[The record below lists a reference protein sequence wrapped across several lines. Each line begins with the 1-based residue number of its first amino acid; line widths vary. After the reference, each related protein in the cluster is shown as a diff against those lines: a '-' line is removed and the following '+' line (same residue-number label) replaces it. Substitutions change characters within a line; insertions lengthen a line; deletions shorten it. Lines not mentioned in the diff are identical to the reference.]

1 MKNLI
6 RIGTRGSKLAL
17 YQAYRVKEELEKQF
31 KDITFEI
38 AIIKTKGDIILD
50 VPLSKIGD
58 KGLFTKE
65 LETALFNNEIDL
77 AVHSL
82 KDLPTVFPSG
92 AKLGAVLKRGEIR
105 DALISA
111 DNRKISDLTS
121 EDVIATSSLRRKAQ
135 LLRINKDFKIVE
147 IRGNVNTRIRKMQEG
162 YCDVMVMAAAGLQ
175 RLEMSEYISEFI
187 DPEMMIPACSQGAMA
202 IEIRDND
209 PFIEELLSKIN
220 DRDTW
225 IATEAERAFLRSL
238 EGGCQIPVGSY
249 SRIDGDKFYIT
260 GFISSIDG
268 SDYIKESASGDLKN
282 AVQIAT
288 DLAKSLYNKGGKEIL
303 EIIRNVNL
311 VEKTNDLPLKNKII
325 ISTRAIE
332 SGDTLPGLLLAQ
344 GAKVL
349 SLPMIEV
356 KQSEINDVEKNI
368 FKNVNLFDWVFFTS
382 KHGVVNFFKHLIT
395 VKGNT
400 ELPKT
405 LKIAAIG
412 NKTALELEYYGF
424 SANFISEGNT
434 SEEFLE
440 QFYKSENPA
449 NLKVLL
455 ALGNLANDVLLDI
468 LSKENKVTRIN
479 VYDTL
484 KPETA
489 DATILDAIKNDLYD
503 LIIFTSPSTF
513 QNFCSF
519 VDNNILKKL
528 KIASIGSTT
537 TKSIADAGLEP
548 LVTAA
553 KSNAEGLCEA
563 IVEFYKSKNKYLKS
577 KI

>member
-1 MKNLI
+1 MKKNI
-6 RIGTRGSKLAL
+6 RVGTRGSKLAL
-17 YQAYRVKEELEKQF
+17 YQAYKVKEELERQF

-65 LETALFNNEIDL
+65 LEIALFNNEIDL

-82 KDLPTVFPSG
+82 KDLPTVFPAG
-92 AKLGAVLKRGEIR
+92 AKLGAVLKRGEAR
-105 DALISA
+105 DALVSLN
-111 DNRKISDLTS
+111 NRKISDLTAN
-121 EDVIATSSLRRKAQ
+121 DVIATSSLRRKAQ

-175 RLEMSEYISEFI
+175 RLGMSEYISELI
-187 DPEMMIPACSQGAMA
+187 ASETMIPACSQGAIA

-209 PFIEELLSKIN
+209 TFIEEILSEIN

-249 SRIDGDKFYIT
+249 SRIDGDKFYIK

-268 SDYIKESASGDLKN
+268 SEYFKESASGDINN
-282 AVQIAT
+282 AVEIAT
-288 DLAKSLYNKGGKEIL
+288 QLAKSLYNRGGKEIL

-311 VEKTNDLPLKNKII
+311 TEKINELPLKNKII
-325 ISTRAIE
+325 ISTRATE
-332 SGDTLPGLLLAQ
+332 SGDTLPDLLQAQ
-344 GAKVL
+344 GAKIL

-356 KQSEINDVEKNI
+356 KQSMLNDSEKNI
-368 FKNVNLFDWVFFTS
+368 LKNLNSYNWIFFTS
-382 KHGVVNFFKHLIT
+382 KNGVVNFFKHLID

-400 ELPKT
+400 ELSKT

-424 SANFISEGNT
+424 SAHFISEGNT
-434 SEEFLE
+434 SEELLE
-440 QFYKSENPA
+440 QFYKSENPD

-455 ALGNLANDVLLDI
+455 SLGNLANDTLLNR
-468 LSKENKVTRIN
+468 LSKENEVKRIN
-479 VYDTL
+479 VYNTL
-484 KPETA
+484 KPDKTDESILET
-489 DATILDAIKNDLYD
+489 IKNDIYD
-503 LIIFTSPSTF
+503 LILFTSPSTF

-519 VDNNILKKL
+519 IDADILRKL

-537 TKSIADAGLEP
+537 TKAILDADIKP
-548 LVTAA
+548 LVTAS
-553 KSNAEGLCEA
+553 KSNAEGLCES
-563 IVEFYKSKNKYLKS
+563 IIEFYKSKK
-577 KI
+577 

>member
-1 MKNLI
+1 MRNLI

-17 YQAYRVKEELEKQF
+17 YQAYRVKEELEKHF

-105 DALISA
+105 DALISS
-111 DNRKISDLTS
+111 DNRKISDLTP

-209 PFIEELLSKIN
+209 PVIEDILSKIN
-220 DRDTW
+220 DQETW
-225 IATEAERAFLRSL
+225 ISTEAERAFLRSL

-268 SDYIKESASGDLKN
+268 SDYYKESASGDLKN

-303 EIIRNVNL
+303 EIIRNINL
-311 VEKTNDLPLKNKII
+311 AETTNDLPLKNKIV

-332 SGDTLPGLLLAQ
+332 SGDTLPGLLQAQ

-356 KQSEINDVEKNI
+356 KQSEVNDSGKDILKNI
-368 FKNVNLFDWVFFTS
+368 NSFDWVFFTS
-382 KHGVVNFFKHLIT
+382 RNGVVNFFKHLIDIN
-395 VKGNT
+395 GNT
-400 ELPKT
+400 ELSKS

-424 SANFISEGNT
+424 SANFISDGNT

-440 QFYKSENPA
+440 QFYKIENPA

-455 ALGNLANDVLLDI
+455 ALGNLANDVLLNR

-484 KPETA
+484 KPEQV
-489 DATILDAIKNDLYD
+489 DNTILNAIKNDLYD

-537 TKSIADAGLEP
+537 SKSIADVGLEP
-548 LVTAA
+548 MITAA

-563 IVEFYKSKNKYLKS
+563 IVEFYKSNR
-577 KI
+577 

>member
-1 MKNLI
+1 MKKNI
-6 RIGTRGSKLAL
+6 RVGTRGSKLAL
-17 YQAYRVKEELEKQF
+17 YQAYKVKEELERQF

-65 LETALFNNEIDL
+65 LEIALFNNEIDL

-82 KDLPTVFPSG
+82 KDLPTVFPAG
-92 AKLGAVLKRGEIR
+92 AKLGAVLKRGETR
-105 DALISA
+105 DALVSLN
-111 DNRKISDLTS
+111 NRKISDLTAN
-121 EDVIATSSLRRKAQ
+121 DVIATSSLRRKAQ

-175 RLEMSEYISEFI
+175 RLGMSEYISELI
-187 DPEMMIPACSQGAMA
+187 ASETMIPACSQGAIA

-209 PFIEELLSKIN
+209 TFIEEILSKIN

-249 SRIDGDKFYIT
+249 SRIDGDKFYIK

-268 SDYIKESASGDLKN
+268 SEYFKESASGDINN
-282 AVQIAT
+282 AVEIAT
-288 DLAKSLYNKGGKEIL
+288 QLAKSLYNRGGKEIL

-311 VEKTNDLPLKNKII
+311 TEKINELPLKNKII
-325 ISTRAIE
+325 ISTRATE
-332 SGDTLPGLLLAQ
+332 SGDTLPDLLQVQ
-344 GAKVL
+344 GAKIL

-356 KQSEINDVEKNI
+356 KQSMLNDFEKNI
-368 FKNVNLFDWVFFTS
+368 LKNINSYNWIFFTS
-382 KHGVVNFFKHLIT
+382 KNGVVNFFKHLID

-400 ELPKT
+400 ELSKT

-424 SANFISEGNT
+424 SAHFISEGNT
-434 SEEFLE
+434 SEELLE
-440 QFYKSENPA
+440 QFYKSENPD

-455 ALGNLANDVLLDI
+455 ALGNLANDTLLNR
-468 LSKENKVTRIN
+468 LSKENEVKRIN

-484 KPETA
+484 KPDKTDEN
-489 DATILDAIKNDLYD
+489 ILDTIKKDIYD
-503 LIIFTSPSTF
+503 LILFTSPSTF
-513 QNFCSF
+513 QNFSSF
-519 VDNNILKKL
+519 IDADILKKL

-537 TKSIADAGLEP
+537 TKAISDAGVIP
-548 LVTAA
+548 LVTAS

-563 IVEFYKSKNKYLKS
+563 IVEFYKSIKN
-577 KI
+577 